1 MEESKQV
8 LNLYLNKFLSGYRDV
23 VNTRY
28 FYQFQSSPEAFPLF
42 EDANYKISI
51 VLLNEE
57 FFEYP
62 KVVVISNNSIM
73 ESFYDYRNQELHA
86 LSEKYTS
93 YIYDPEAYVRDHLN
107 IVNTDENVMYISTY
121 HGEFPINKP
130 LDYKLDDYYRAGKHF
145 AENHFRKFNNVSKE
159 RMADK
164 SHEEVQP
171 FNHLDLNSMKKV
183 VNDKTFTYQI
193 NQGLQAYKRE
203 LYLPAAATFAVA
215 IESFLIK
222 LKRSNNIKHKDSD
235 PTMYDKL
242 LESLKEKKKINY
254 RTKRRIEV
262 AYNMRNIINH
272 SQVGAVAKA
281 DCDFLLNTLKDIID
295 ANEKV
300 LTDYNKLIDDIK

>member
-62 KVVVISNNSIM
+62 KVVIISNNSIM
-73 ESFYDYRNQELHA
+73 ESFYDYRSQELHA

-159 RMADK
+159 RMTDK

-222 LKRSNNIKHKDSD
+222 LKRANNIKHKDSD

-242 LESLKEKKKINY
+242 LESLKERKKINY